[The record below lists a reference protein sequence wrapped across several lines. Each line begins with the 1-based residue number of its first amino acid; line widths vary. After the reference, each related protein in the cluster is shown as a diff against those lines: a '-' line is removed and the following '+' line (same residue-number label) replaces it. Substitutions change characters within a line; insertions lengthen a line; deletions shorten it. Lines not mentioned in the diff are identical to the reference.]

1 MLSPLLSI
9 YPAINLLHLYIIN
22 SQTKMS
28 TNPTNPLSYS
38 PALQCL
44 LPLIY
49 VAWSDRVLS
58 PTEVV
63 ALQKQAAKLSFLSP
77 ADKTIL
83 RRWSNP
89 LHPPSQE
96 LFKYW
101 EIILRQEAQ
110 QLENGQRLSLVDL
123 GIQMAKIAADKRSD
137 QSVDWSAAG
146 VRIELEAL
154 EDALQQISWNTY
166 RSLFPNTELEDI
178 AERQK
183 TEFDIQEMEA
193 LLGGE
198 YIEVKRKTK
207 KLLQDPVFAYQ
218 TLPNKEDYRAQVLT
232 WTKLFANQGFGALSY
247 PKAYGGIGD
256 IGAYAALF
264 DTMGHHDLSLTIK
277 FGVQFGLFGGSVLG
291 LGTKRHHDKYLE
303 KIGTME
309 LPGCFAMTETGH
321 GSNVRGLETT
331 AEYDHSTRSLVIHSP
346 NRTAGKEYIGN
357 AIHGRMASVF
367 AQLIVN
373 GENHGVHAVLVPMRN
388 EKDELLPGLEVEDC
402 GYKLGLNGVDNGRI
416 WFDNVQVP
424 VDNLLNRFGDID
436 EDGHYQS
443 PIQSPPRRFFT
454 MLGTLVGG
462 RVCVPRAGL
471 SATKSALTIA
481 IRYALRRRQFGS
493 SMTEP
498 ETLILDYPSHQRRL
512 MPLLA
517 KTYALHFGLEYL
529 SARFSKHEG
538 EDMREIETLAAG
550 LKAYSTWFT
559 TAAIQECR
567 EACGGKGYLA
577 ENRFAA
583 LKADTEIFT
592 TFEGD
597 NTVLMQLVAK
607 GVLTSFKKEFHEEG
621 TWGVLRFLAGRIGT
635 SISELNPIIIR
646 NTDPDHLLSDDF
658 QLSAFRYRQSALL
671 YSLSQRMRSLIKSGQ
686 SSYEAALQ
694 CQQHMIALAEAFVE
708 QLVLEQFVEV
718 VKAEEGKST
727 HAALLQLCQ
736 LYALHTIEKHSG
748 WYLEKEYISGG
759 KSKAIRRQVD
769 QLCSKVRGQAQAL
782 VDAFDIPDSLLGA
795 PIIR

>member
-1 MLSPLLSI
+1 
-9 YPAINLLHLYIIN
+9 
-22 SQTKMS
+22 MS
-28 TNPTNPLSYS
+28 TNPAIPLSYS
-38 PALQCL
+38 PAIQCL
-44 LPLIY
+44 LPLVY

-58 PTEVV
+58 PTEVKT
-63 ALQKQAAKLSFLSP
+63 LQQQAANLSFLSP
-77 ADKTIL
+77 LDKTIL
-83 RRWSNP
+83 QKWSNP
-89 LHPPSQE
+89 LRPPSSE

-101 EIILRQEAQ
+101 EILLRKEAQ
-110 QLENGQRLSLVDL
+110 DPEQDPRSSLVDL
-123 GIQMAKIAADKRSD
+123 GLHMALKAAAQSSD
-137 QSVDWSAAG
+137 TSVDWTAASI
-146 VRIELEAL
+146 RAELEAL
-154 EDALQQISWNTY
+154 ENALQQISWNTY
-166 RSLFPNTELEDI
+166 RSLFPDTNLEDL

-183 TEFDIQEMEA
+183 TDFDLAEMQR
-193 LLGGE
+193 LLGGR
-198 YIEVKRKTK
+198 YIAIKNKTK
-207 KLLQDPVFAYQ
+207 KLFQDPVFNYQ
-218 TLPNKEDYRAQVLT
+218 TLPNKEDYREQVLT
-232 WTKLFANQGFGALSY
+232 WTKLLAEQGFGALSY
-247 PKAYGGIGD
+247 PEAYGGIGD
-256 IGAYAALF
+256 IAAYAALF

-291 LGTKRHHDKYLE
+291 LGTQRHHDKYLA
-303 KIGTME
+303 KIGTLE
-309 LPGCFAMTETGH
+309 LAGCFAMTETGH

-331 AEYDHSTRSLVIHSP
+331 AEYDHSTRSLVIHTP
-346 NRTAGKEYIGN
+346 HRDAGKEYIGN
-357 AIHGRMASVF
+357 ALHGRMASVF
-367 AQLIVN
+367 AQLIVD
-373 GENHGVHAVLVPMRN
+373 GENHGVHAILVPLR
-388 EKDELLPGLEVEDC
+388 DESHQLLPGIEVEDC

-416 WFDNVQVP
+416 WFDQVRVP
-424 VDNLLNRFGDID
+424 VENLLNRFGDID
-436 EDGHYQS
+436 EQGHYQS
-443 PIQSPPRRFFT
+443 SIQSASRRFFT

-493 SMTEP
+493 NITEP

-517 KTYALHFGLEYL
+517 KTYALHFGLEFL
-529 SARFSKHEG
+529 TQRFSEHEG

-607 GVLTSFKKEFHEEG
+607 GVLTSFKNQFHEEG
-621 TWGVLRFLAGRIGT
+621 TWGLLRFLGGRIGT
-635 SISELNPIIIR
+635 AISELNPIIIR
-646 NTDPDHLLSDDF
+646 NTDRQHLLSSDF
-658 QLSAFRYRQSALL
+658 RLSAFRYRESNLL
-671 YSLSQRMRSLIKSGQ
+671 YSLSQRMRSMIKSGLSAYQ
-686 SSYEAALQ
+686 TALN

-708 QLVLEQFVEV
+708 RTVLEQFTAALETQ
-718 VKAEEGKST
+718 KEKST
-727 HAALLQLCQ
+727 YSALQQLCQ

-748 WYLEKEYISGG
+748 WYLEKEYISGA
-759 KSKAIRRQVD
+759 KSKAIRGLVDDLCLQTRQ
-769 QLCSKVRGQAQAL
+769 QAHAL
-782 VDAFDIPDSLLGA
+782 VEAFDIPDALLGA

>member
-1 MLSPLLSI
+1 
-9 YPAINLLHLYIIN
+9 
-22 SQTKMS
+22 MS
-28 TNPTNPLSYS
+28 TNPTTPLSYS
-38 PALQCL
+38 PAIQCL

-58 PTEVV
+58 PTEVK
-63 ALQKQAAKLSFLSP
+63 ALQKQAADLSFLSP
-77 ADKTIL
+77 LDKVIL
-83 RRWSNP
+83 QKWSNP
-89 LHPPSQE
+89 LRPPSTE

-101 EIILRQEAQ
+101 EILLRKEAQ
-110 QLENGQRLSLVDL
+110 APNHDPRSTLVDL
-123 GIQMAKIAADKRSD
+123 GIQMASKAAERSSDSTINWSD
-137 QSVDWSAAG
+137 QSI
-146 VRIELEAL
+146 RHELEAL
-154 EDALQQISWNTY
+154 ESALQQISWNTY
-166 RSLFPNTELEDI
+166 RSIFPSTKLEEI

-183 TEFDIQEMEA
+183 SDFDLAEMQE

-198 YIEVKRKTK
+198 YIAVKQKTK
-207 KLLQDPVFAYQ
+207 KLLQDPIFNYKILAD
-218 TLPNKEDYRAQVLT
+218 KEDYRDQVLT
-232 WTKLFANQGFGALSY
+232 WTKLLAEQGFGALSY

-256 IGAYAALF
+256 IAAYAALF

-291 LGTKRHHDKYLE
+291 LGTKRHHDKYLK
-303 KIGTME
+303 KIGTLE
-309 LPGCFAMTETGH
+309 LAGCFAMTETGH

-331 AEYDHSTRSLVIHSP
+331 AEYEHSSRSLVIHTPSKL
-346 NRTAGKEYIGN
+346 AGKEYIGN
-357 AIHGRMASVF
+357 ALHGRMASVF
-367 AQLIVN
+367 AQLIVD
-373 GENHGVHAVLVPMRN
+373 GENHGVHAVLVPMR
-388 EKDELLPGLEVEDC
+388 DEDHQLLPGITVEDC

-416 WFDNVQVP
+416 WFDQVRVP
-424 VDNLLNRFGDID
+424 VENLLNRFGDID
-436 EDGHYQS
+436 EEGHYQS
-443 PIQSPPRRFFT
+443 PIQSPSRRFFT

-481 IRYALRRRQFGS
+481 IRYALRRRQFGANI
-493 SMTEP
+493 TEP

-529 SARFSKHEG
+529 TQRFSQHEG

-607 GVLTSFKKEFHEEG
+607 GVLTSFKNQFHEEG
-621 TWGVLRFLAGRIGT
+621 TWGLLRFLGGRIGT
-635 SISELNPIIIR
+635 AITELNPIIIR
-646 NTDPDHLLSDDF
+646 NTDRQHLLSDDF
-658 QLSAFRYRQSALL
+658 QLSAFRYRESNLL
-671 YSLSQRMRSLIKSGQ
+671 YSLSQRMRSMIKSG
-686 SSYEAALQ
+686 SSAYQAALS
-694 CQQHMIALAEAFVE
+694 CQQHMIELAEAFVE
-708 QLVLEQFVEV
+708 RIVLEQFVEALESQ
-718 VKAEEGKST
+718 KNKST
-727 HAALLQLCQ
+727 FPALQQLCQ
-736 LYALHTIEKHSG
+736 LYALHTMEQHSG
-748 WYLEKEYISGG
+748 WYLEKEYISGA
-759 KSKAIRRQVD
+759 KSKAIRRLVD
-769 QLCSKVRGQAQAL
+769 ELCLQTRQQAQAL
-782 VDAFDIPDSLLGA
+782 VEAFDIPDTLLGA

>member
-1 MLSPLLSI
+1 
-9 YPAINLLHLYIIN
+9 
-22 SQTKMS
+22 MS
-28 TNPTNPLSYS
+28 TNPTIPLSYS
-38 PALQCL
+38 PAIQSL

-58 PTEVV
+58 PTEVK
-63 ALQKQAAKLSFLSP
+63 ALQKQAATLSFLSP
-77 ADKTIL
+77 LDKAIL
-83 RRWSNP
+83 QKWSNP
-89 LHPPSQE
+89 LRPPSTE

-101 EIILRQEAQ
+101 EILLRKAAQ
-110 QLENGQRLSLVDL
+110 DPNHDARSSLVDL
-123 GIQMAKIAADKRSD
+123 GLQMAIEAADNS
-137 QSVDWSAAG
+137 SVDWSAPSI
-146 VRIELEAL
+146 REELEAL
-154 EDALQQISWNTY
+154 EGALQQISWNTY
-166 RSLFPNTELEDI
+166 RSIFPNAALEEI

-183 TEFDIQEMEA
+183 TDFAIEEMQH

-198 YIEVKRKTK
+198 YIAIKRKTK
-207 KLLQDPVFAYQ
+207 KLLQDPVFRYK
-218 TLPNKEDYRAQVLT
+218 TLPDKEDYREQVLH
-232 WTKLFANQGFGALSY
+232 WTKLLAEQGFGALSY
-247 PKAYGGIGD
+247 PESYGGIGD
-256 IGAYAALF
+256 IAAYAALF
-264 DTMGHHDLSLTIK
+264 DTMGHHDLSMTIK

-291 LGTKRHHDKYLE
+291 LGTKRHHDKYLK
-303 KIGTME
+303 KIGTLE
-309 LPGCFAMTETGH
+309 LAGCFAMTETGH

-331 AEYDHSTRSLVIHSP
+331 AEYEHSTKSLIIHTP
-346 NRTAGKEYIGN
+346 NRNAGKEYIGN

-367 AQLIVN
+367 AQLIVD
-373 GENHGVHAVLVPMRN
+373 GENHGVHAVLVPMR
-388 EKDELLPGLEVEDC
+388 DEEHNLLPGIRVEDC

-416 WFDNVQVP
+416 WFDRVRVP
-424 VDNLLNRFGDID
+424 VENLLNRFGDID
-436 EDGHYQS
+436 DAGNYQS
-443 PIQSPPRRFFT
+443 PIQSPSRRFFT

-481 IRYALRRRQFGS
+481 IRYALRRRQFGANI
-493 SMTEP
+493 MEP

-529 SARFSKHEG
+529 TQRFSQHEG

-607 GVLTSFKKEFHEEG
+607 GVLTSFKNQFHEEG
-621 TWGVLRFLAGRIGT
+621 TWGLLRFLGGRIGT
-635 SISELNPIIIR
+635 AITELNPIIIR
-646 NTDPDHLLSDDF
+646 NTDRQHLLSDDF
-658 QLSAFRYRQSALL
+658 QLSAFRYRENNLL
-671 YSLSQRMRSLIKSGQ
+671 YSLSQRMRSMIKSGLSAYQ
-686 SSYEAALQ
+686 AALN
-694 CQQHMIALAEAFVE
+694 CQQHMIELAEAFVE
-708 QLVLEQFVEV
+708 RIVLEQFLAALETQ
-718 VKAEEGKST
+718 KDKST
-727 HAALLQLCQ
+727 YPALQQLCQ
-736 LYALHTIEKHSG
+736 LYALHTIEQHSG
-748 WYLEKEYISGG
+748 WYLEKEYISGA
-759 KSKAIRRQVD
+759 KSKAIRRLVD
-769 QLCSKVRGQAQAL
+769 ELCLQIRQQAQAL
-782 VDAFDIPDSLLGA
+782 VAAFEIPDDLLGA